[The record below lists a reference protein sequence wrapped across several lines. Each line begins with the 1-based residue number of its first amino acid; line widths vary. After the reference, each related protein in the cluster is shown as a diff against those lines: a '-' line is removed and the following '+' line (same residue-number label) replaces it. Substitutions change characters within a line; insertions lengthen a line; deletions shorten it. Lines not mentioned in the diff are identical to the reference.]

1 MTMTAATAPAQDA
14 LQLYRILSVLLE
26 YPSRELVRHRNEVF
40 DAVHALQLDSEDRQD
55 FDAFEE
61 WVRRQSETD
70 WQEHYVRTFDL
81 SPDNA
86 LYLTHHLFEEQDRER
101 GLTLV
106 TLSQY
111 FKAEGY
117 EVAPGELPDYLPL
130 ILEYVSTLKDDRVA
144 RSFISQSA
152 QALAVV
158 ADNLDAIDDP
168 YAALLRIIRRR
179 AEAEPPA
186 GQSGGAE
193 QAAA

>member
-1 MTMTAATAPAQDA
+1 MSTTTTTAPAQDA

-26 YPSRELVRHRNEVF
+26 YPNRELVRHRDEVF
-40 DAVHALQLDSEDRQD
+40 GAIHALELDGADRQD
-55 FDAFEE
+55 FDAFEQ
-61 WVRRQSETD
+61 WVQSQSETD

-130 ILEYVSTLKDDRVA
+130 ILEYVSTLQDDRIA

-179 AEAEPPA
+179 AEAQPPA
-186 GQSGGAE
+186 GQGGGSE
-193 QAAA
+193 RAAA